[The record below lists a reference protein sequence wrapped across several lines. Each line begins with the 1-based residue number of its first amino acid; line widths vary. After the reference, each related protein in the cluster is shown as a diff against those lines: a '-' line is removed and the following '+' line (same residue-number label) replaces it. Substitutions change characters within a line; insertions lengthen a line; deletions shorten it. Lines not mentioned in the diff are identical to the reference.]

1 MGCDVNTY
9 LVKSDIVANFD
20 YENWWEERPQFP
32 EIDNKSAD
40 TYAPYIDDWN
50 GGEIWF
56 LFDELKLPKLR
67 DGNDAWIVIELNKK
81 NIDILIDKT
90 KELIV
95 FSLDLEKEED
105 FKNTVFEKHYY
116 KDEISERYCMLLRQ
130 LREVRECL
138 NKFEGYSVIAN
149 INY

>member
-1 MGCDVNTY
+1 MGCDVDTY

-20 YENWWEERPQFP
+20 YENWWKERPQFP
-32 EIDNKSAD
+32 EINNKSAD
-40 TYAPYIDDWN
+40 SYAPYIDGWN
-50 GGEIWF
+50 GGKIWF

-105 FKNTVFEKHYY
+105 FKNTVFEKHYD
-116 KDEISERYCMLLRQ
+116 KDEISEHYCVLLRQ
-130 LREVRECL
+130 LREVRKCL

>member
-1 MGCDVNTY
+1 MGCDVDTY

-20 YENWWEERPQFP
+20 YENWWTKRPEFP

-40 TYAPYIDDWN
+40 SYAPYIDHRT
-50 GGEIWF
+50 GGELWF

-67 DGNDAWIVIELNKK
+67 DGNDAWIVIELNK
-81 NIDILIDKT
+81 NNTDILIDKT

-95 FSLDLEKEED
+95 LSLDLEKEED
-105 FKNTVFEKHYY
+105 FKNTVFESHYY
-116 KDEISERYCMLLRQ
+116 TSELSERYCVLLRQ
-130 LREVRECL
+130 LRAVRECL

>member
-1 MGCDVNTY
+1 MGCDVQTY

-20 YENWWEERPQFP
+20 YENWWKKRPQFP

-40 TYAPYIDDWN
+40 SCAPYIDDWN

-130 LREVRECL
+130 LREVKKCL
-138 NKFEGYSVIAN
+138 TIFEGYSVVAN